1 MNVGITQF
9 VHQRALC
16 HFPVAKMCFKY
27 YKYSDQLIGSELDR
41 VWMNVREMLCFVH
54 LGKKKTKP
62 ISNLLDSSI
71 TYNQYRHWS

>member
-27 YKYSDQLIGSELDR
+27 YKSSDQLIGSELDR
-41 VWMNVREMLCFVH
+41 VRGMLCFVH
-54 LGKKKTKP
+54 LGGKKKA
-62 ISNLLDSSI
+62 
-71 TYNQYRHWS
+71 TY